1 MKIDRER
8 YLRIK
13 ELLGQS
19 LKKLSIEKN
28 NESENIIHKTRFDIK
43 NKIYADQILKAVE
56 TRWKEDYYKL
66 RVKWSLYIFSG
77 LAGTILFQFFLAWFL
92 IFWVTHNV
100 FSFDKIH
107 DLLFLM
113 AWENFA
119 QIIWLSYI
127 IVRFLFS
134 KKENF

>member
-1 MKIDRER
+1 MKIDKER
-8 YLRIK
+8 YLKIK
-13 ELLGQS
+13 KLLEES

-28 NESENIIHKTRFDIK
+28 NETDNITYKTRFDIK
-43 NKIYADQILKAVE
+43 NKIHADQILKTVE
-56 TRWKEDYYKL
+56 ARWKEDYYKL
-66 RVKWSLYIFSG
+66 RVQWSLYIFSW
-77 LAGTILFQFFLAWFL
+77 LAWTILFQFFLAWFL
-92 IFWVTHNV
+92 IFWVTHSV

-119 QIIWLSYI
+119 QILWLSYI

-134 KKENF
+134 KKNDF

>member
-1 MKIDRER
+1 MNIDKER
-8 YLRIK
+8 YLKIK

-19 LKKLSIEKN
+19 LKKLSDEKN
-28 NESENIIHKTRFDIK
+28 EESEKVIHKTRFDIK
-43 NKIYADQILKAVE
+43 NKIYADQILKTVE
-56 TRWKEDYYKL
+56 ARWKEDYYKL
-66 RVKWSLYIFSG
+66 RMQWSLYIFAW
-77 LAGTILFQFFLAWFL
+77 LAWTILFQFFLAWFL
-92 IFWVTHNV
+92 IFGVSHNLFV
-100 FSFDKIH
+100 FDKIH

-134 KKENF
+134 GKSNS